1 MQVQAEEQGHIAARA
16 QVRIMK
22 LICVWKSHVC
32 VGELGFRLHL
42 VELGL
47 CLKLGVGWI
56 IFRIYEMNTLFDCLE
71 LGLYLKFD
79 ETAVFEI

>member
-1 MQVQAEEQGHIAARA
+1 
-16 QVRIMK
+16 MK
-22 LICVWKSHVC
+22 NHVC

-47 CLKLGVGWI
+47 CLKLGAGWI

-71 LGLYLKFD
+71 LGLL
-79 ETAVFEI
+79 EIR